1 VPAPALAVV
10 RVLCL
15 LDGVVFAMS
24 ALLNFGSRIP
34 VGFTEFAFPSHV
46 WQAGIGE
53 AVIASTLLA
62 GAVTGR
68 PKLCWAAFWMS
79 VVGIAF
85 GLLSRQVQGPAR
97 EIHLV
102 LVPLAILL
110 GLALIWMRQQRR
122 RRLAQSAALNPS
134 E

>member
-1 VPAPALAVV
+1 
-10 RVLCL
+10 
-15 LDGVVFAMS
+15 
-24 ALLNFGSRIP
+24 
-34 VGFTEFAFPSHV
+34 
-46 WQAGIGE
+46 
-53 AVIASTLLA
+53 
-62 GAVTGR
+62 
-68 PKLCWAAFWMS
+68 
-79 VVGIAF
+79 
-85 GLLSRQVQGPAR
+85 LSRQVQGPAR